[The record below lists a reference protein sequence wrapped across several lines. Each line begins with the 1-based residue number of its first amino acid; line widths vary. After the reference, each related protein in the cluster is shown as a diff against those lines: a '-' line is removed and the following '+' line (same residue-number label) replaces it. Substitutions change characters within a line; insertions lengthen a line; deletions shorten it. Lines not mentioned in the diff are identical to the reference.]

1 MWILI
6 AAIVVIA
13 IGTLFFFC
21 NKCHPNIDF
30 HDKHVLITG
39 GSSGIGEYMAY
50 LFSHLGAYLIL
61 ASNQLQDVIL

>member
-6 AAIVVIA
+6 AAIIVIG
-13 IGTLFFFC
+13 IGALLFFC
-21 NKCHPNIDF
+21 NKSHPNIDVR
-30 HDKHVLITG
+30 DKHVLITG
-39 GSSGIGEYMAY
+39 GSRGIAEYMAY